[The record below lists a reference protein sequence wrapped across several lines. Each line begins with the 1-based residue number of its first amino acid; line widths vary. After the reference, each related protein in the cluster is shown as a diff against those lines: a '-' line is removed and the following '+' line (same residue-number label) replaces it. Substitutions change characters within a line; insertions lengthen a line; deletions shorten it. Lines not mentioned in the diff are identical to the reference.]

1 MATVSTGLELRDLSH
16 RFAERMVVDHLNLS
30 IAPGEI
36 CCLLG
41 PSGCGKTTTLRIVA
55 GLESIQSGTVSL
67 DGEVIASPGHELPP
81 ERRRIGMVFPDY
93 ALFPPLPVQENV
105 AFGLQRQR
113 DREARAL
120 GLLQRLHVDHLASQF
135 PHRLSGGEQ
144 QRVALAR
151 ALAPEPR
158 AMLLDEP
165 FANLDA
171 RLRAEVRDDTLAML
185 QGQGTATLMVTH
197 DPAEALRMAD
207 RLAIMQN
214 GKLEQIGP
222 PDEVFSHPA
231 NRFCAEF
238 LSEFSVLE
246 GQCEAAGEVVAG
258 PFRLSATAETPGSR
272 LDVLVRPEALCFR
285 AGPGEAGAKVVRV
298 RNLGPM
304 ILIDDKVGPEE
315 VPVRGHW
322 GDARRPRA
330 GDLVG
335 ATLVPEKVF
344 VFARKTP

>member
-1 MATVSTGLELRDLSH
+1 MSKGLELRKVSH
-16 RFAERMVVDHLNLS
+16 RYAARTVVDQVSLS
-30 IAPGEI
+30 VPPGEV

-55 GLESIQSGTVSL
+55 GLEDIQ
-67 DGEVIASPGHELPP
+67 DGEILLDDEPVAEPGHDLAP
-81 ERRRIGMVFPDY
+81 EKRRIGMVFQDY
-93 ALFPPLPVQENV
+93 ALFPHLTVLEN
-105 AFGLQRQR
+105 ACFGLGRR
-113 DREARAL
+113 SDRTERARAL
-120 GLLQRLHVDHLASQF
+120 LRLLHVDHLADQY

-171 RLRAEVRDDTLAML
+171 RLRAAVRDDTLSLL
-185 QGQGTATLMVTH
+185 QSQGTATLMVTH

-207 RLAIMQN
+207 RLAIMRS
-214 GKLEQIGP
+214 GRIEQIGP

-238 LSEFSVLE
+238 LSEYSVLPGAG
-246 GQCEAAGEVVAG
+246 GQGEEIAVG
-258 PFRLSATAETPGSR
+258 PFRLPNRQTRVDEPV
-272 LDVLVRPEALCFR
+272 DVLVRPDALCFR
-285 AGPGEAGAKVVRV
+285 SIGNGAKAEVIRV
-298 RNLGPM
+298 RN
-304 ILIDDKVGPEE
+304 VGSMVLVDARMLPDGL
-315 VPVRGHW
+315 PVRGHW
-322 GDARRPRA
+322 DEAQRPQT

-344 VFARKTP
+344 VFPRKNP